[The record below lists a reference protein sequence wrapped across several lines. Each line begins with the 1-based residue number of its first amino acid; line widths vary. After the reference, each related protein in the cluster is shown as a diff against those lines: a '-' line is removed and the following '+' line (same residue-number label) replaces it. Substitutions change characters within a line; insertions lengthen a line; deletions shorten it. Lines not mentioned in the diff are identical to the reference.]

1 MNKRERVIEALSF
14 RETDFVPYAIDFT
27 WQAYRK
33 TADYLKNDDFL
44 KDTGNHIEY
53 INWEEMKEI
62 KPEYFQDE
70 FGVIWNRTGVDK
82 DIGVIDNFVITD
94 PEIGIYKFPEIPY
107 DRIREKCESLITKK
121 QDVFTAAD
129 LGFSLFERAWTLL
142 GMENLLAFMIIE
154 PDFVHW
160 LMRKIT
166 DFNIGVLK
174 VYMEYDFDC
183 IHFGDDWGQQ
193 KGLIMGPAYWRQFIK
208 PYLAE
213 MYSFVKDR
221 GRYVSQH
228 SCGDIIEVFPDL
240 IDIGLNMYQTFQPEI
255 YDIKA
260 VKEQYGKKLAFW
272 GGISTQRLLPF
283 ETPEKVVEVTREICK
298 IMGKG
303 GGYVAAPTHS
313 IPGDVPAENIVAL
326 IDFLKNQKQ

>member
-33 TADYLKNDDFL
+33 TADYLKTEDFL

-166 DFNIGVLK
+166 DFNIGVLE

-283 ETPEKVVEVTREICK
+283 ETPEKVIEVTREICK

-326 IDFLKNQKQ
+326 INFLKNQK